1 MDIELKADAT
11 AIISSNSD
19 GNTDAVATNNEVDL
33 LDFSYMHEMYPEYSN
48 VKMWDV
54 PADDAQLHPNVIFED
69 GDSDAIDDDVDDD
82 DYEDNI
88 NVSIRNPSIDEI
100 KAFYKDQEMPYINQD
115 IQLQSE
121 INELIRKSIQPKT
134 HKLITAMYQKRL
146 ITIESAQVIS
156 PRLTNVL
163 WGAPLPYMVP
173 MRPNPFEILTSYF
186 KKMQR
191 ECGNCE
197 QTGTYCNG
205 RWPVDETFGII
216 AAVYSKTTTTINTLP
231 SLLRQQQQQM
241 QQHQQLNSRLL
252 QQQQL
257 EHAMSKMAMNNP
269 LNGLPQPSRLRTNK
283 SPNGNTVNG
292 AVAVKS
298 TPLYRYYDFTLL
310 IVRNGEVLNYAIHGH
325 HSNFTSLINEYQPRQ
340 VFCNAAAGDSLDTFL
355 RYEYQPFYSALSGRL
370 RLLKLNLIPLWNYI
384 SFCSRRDSFCSFCQA
399 LRYLNTFILVTQ
411 EQDVLYDSERPPP
424 SSPEPSS
431 ATMLDGTGDPDYSL
445 YANIES
451 MADNETMLNG
461 DIKFNSDESEI
472 DEEDMA
478 VLEQIASD
486 LKPNKRHGS
495 QQQQQQ
501 QQPTMLYRQQ
511 YRTIPSTM
519 PSNRYS
525 SSRCRSRNES
535 HRNSHRSRHRSNN
548 QRRRRIFR
556 PFKSAINVT
565 LHQPHIISRRLKL
578 QRAPTRRFHCASQ
591 MGTSNSHSHHHHR
604 RRN

>member
-1 MDIELKADAT
+1 MEQE
-11 AIISSNSD
+11 SNSSD
-19 GNTDAVATNNEVDL
+19 TGLTTSNGGDDNVDSLNANNEVDL
-33 LDFSYMHEMYPEYSN
+33 LDFSYMHEMYPEYTN

-69 GDSDAIDDDVDDD
+69 GDSDTIDDD

-121 INELIRKSIQPKT
+121 INDIIRKSIQPKT

-146 ITIESAQVIS
+146 ITLESTQVIS

-163 WGAPLPYMVP
+163 WGAPLPYMAP

-186 KKMQR
+186 KKMQH

-231 SLLRQQQQQM
+231 SLLRQQQQQ
-241 QQHQQLNSRLL
+241 QSSNLV

-269 LNGLPQPSRLRTNK
+269 LNDLPQPRRMRANNNNSN
-283 SPNGNTVNG
+283 STVNG

-325 HSNFTSLINEYQPRQ
+325 HSNFASLINEYQPRQ
-340 VFCNAAAGDSLDTFL
+340 VFCNAIAGDSLDTFL

-370 RLLKLNLIPLWNYI
+370 RLLKLNLIPLCNYI

-424 SSPEPSS
+424 ASPEPSS
-431 ATMLDGTGDPDYSL
+431 TEMSYDISDPDYNI
-445 YANIES
+445 YANIEPITNNQNTDDGNLKS
-451 MADNETMLNG
+451 
-461 DIKFNSDESEI
+461 NSNDFEI

-495 QQQQQQ
+495 RQQQQS
-501 QQPTMLYRQQ
+501 
-511 YRTIPSTM
+511 IM
-519 PSNRYS
+519 PSRHRNQTLPLTLPSNHYNSNRG
-525 SSRCRSRNES
+525 SRKNES
-535 HRNSHRSRHRSNN
+535 YRSCQRSRHHSNN
-548 QRRRRIFR
+548 QRKRRLFR

-578 QRAPTRRFHCASQ
+578 QRAPTRRFHCTSQ
-591 MGTSNSHSHHHHR
+591 IGTSTSQNHHHHR

>member
-1 MDIELKADAT
+1 MELESK
-11 AIISSNSD
+11 SSITEITMSD
-19 GNTDAVATNNEVDL
+19 GVDDNNNVDAVNNDVDL

-69 GDSDAIDDDVDDD
+69 GDSDTANNDEDD

-121 INELIRKSIQPKT
+121 INEIIRKSIQPKT

-146 ITIESAQVIS
+146 ITIESTQVIS

-163 WGAPLPYMVP
+163 WGPPLPYMAP
-173 MRPNPFEILTSYF
+173 MRPNPLEILTSYF

-231 SLLRQQQQQM
+231 SLLRQQQQQ
-241 QQHQQLNSRLL
+241 QQQQSSNIL

-257 EHAMSKMAMNNP
+257 EHAMSKLAMNNP
-269 LNGLPQPSRLRTNK
+269 LNDLPQPRRVRNNK
-283 SPNGNTVNG
+283 NNGNMVNG
-292 AVAVKS
+292 AIAVKS

-325 HSNFTSLINEYQPRQ
+325 HSNFASLINEYQPRQ
-340 VFCNAAAGDSLDTFL
+340 VFCNAIAGDSLDTFL

-370 RLLKLNLIPLWNYI
+370 RLLKLNLIPLCNYI
-384 SFCSRRDSFCSFCQA
+384 SFCYRRDSFCSFCQA

-424 SSPEPSS
+424 ASPEPSS
-431 ATMLDGTGDPDYSL
+431 TTMSDGSGDPDYNL
-445 YANIES
+445 YANIGTIV
-451 MADNETMLNG
+451 DNQNVFDG
-461 DIKFNSDESEI
+461 DVKSNSSNFEI

-486 LKPNKRHGS
+486 LKPNKHNEPH
-495 QQQQQQ
+495 QKY
-501 QQPTMLYRQQ
+501 QQPTLLSRHRYQA
-511 YRTIPSTM
+511 TPLTA
-519 PSNRYS
+519 PSNRCS
-525 SSRCRSRNES
+525 SNRGRRRNES
-535 HRNSHRSRHRSNN
+535 HRSSQSSRHRPNN
-548 QRRRRIFR
+548 QHRRRLFK

-578 QRAPTRRFHCASQ
+578 QRAPTRRFHCTSQ
-591 MGTSNSHSHHHHR
+591 LSVTNNHSHHR